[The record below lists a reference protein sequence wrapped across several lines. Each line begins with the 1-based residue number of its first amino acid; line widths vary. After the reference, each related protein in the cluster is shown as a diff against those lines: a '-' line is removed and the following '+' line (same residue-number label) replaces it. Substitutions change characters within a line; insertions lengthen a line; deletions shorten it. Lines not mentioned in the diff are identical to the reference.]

1 MCLKGQRKSKSKRGD
16 VMRLSEVIEEYIKA
30 LMGDSDEFV
39 EFGRNELA
47 EYFNCVPSQ
56 INYVISTRFSPE
68 RGYYVESK
76 RGGGGNIKIK
86 RIDITKD
93 RYIMH
98 LINSIETSLSQ
109 QEAEIIIK
117 NLQGYNIID
126 AKTAKLL
133 KSTWKMTFAAA
144 AIPFWTLLPW
154 WSRAT
159 PKPSSIT
166 APGWKTSSK
175 RCWKTPTSTR
185 AASSL
190 RLPSLLI
197 RWRWMKKPSV
207 SVPTWSR

>member
-1 MCLKGQRKSKSKRGD
+1 MKRGKISLAFFYIKSIDIWLKGDKMHLKGQRKSKSKRGGK
-16 VMRLSEVIEEYIKA
+16 MRLSEVIEEYIKA

-98 LINSIETSLSQ
+98 LINSIDASLSQ

-126 AKTAKLL
+126 TKTAKLL
-133 KSTWKMTFAAA
+133 KVTTNDKV
-144 AIPFWTLLPW
+144 LGLPKEY
-154 WSRAT
+154 RDEV
-159 PKPSSIT
+159 
-166 APGWKTSSK
+166 
-175 RCWKTPTSTR
+175 RTR
-185 AASSL
+185 IFKNI
-190 RLPSLLI
+190 LI
-197 RWRWMKKPSV
+197 NLI
-207 SVPTWSR
+207 

>member
-1 MCLKGQRKSKSKRGD
+1 
-16 VMRLSEVIEEYIKA
+16 MRLSELIEQYIKEMMA
-30 LMGDSDEFV
+30 DSDDFV

-47 EYFNCVPSQ
+47 QYFNCVPSQ

-98 LINSIETSLSQ
+98 LINSIDTSLSQ

-126 AKTAKLL
+126 SKTAKLL
-133 KSTWKMTFAAA
+133 KVTTNDKV
-144 AIPFWTLLPW
+144 LGLPKEY
-154 WSRAT
+154 RDEV
-159 PKPSSIT
+159 
-166 APGWKTSSK
+166 
-175 RCWKTPTSTR
+175 RTR
-185 AASSL
+185 IFKNI
-190 RLPSLLI
+190 LI
-197 RWRWMKKPSV
+197 NLI
-207 SVPTWSR
+207 

>member
-1 MCLKGQRKSKSKRGD
+1 
-16 VMRLSEVIEEYIKA
+16 MRLSEVIEEYIKA

-98 LINSIETSLSQ
+98 LINSIDTSLSQ

-126 AKTAKLL
+126 SKTAKLL
-133 KSTWKMTFAAA
+133 KVTTNDKV
-144 AIPFWTLLPW
+144 LGLPKEY
-154 WSRAT
+154 RDEV
-159 PKPSSIT
+159 
-166 APGWKTSSK
+166 
-175 RCWKTPTSTR
+175 RTR
-185 AASSL
+185 IFKNI
-190 RLPSLLI
+190 LI
-197 RWRWMKKPSV
+197 NLI
-207 SVPTWSR
+207 